1 MIQLLVKTGFSCLL
15 LFCCAGPALGGGT
28 ASGSDASATVT
39 GTVTY
44 RERIALPPDAVL
56 RVQLRDVSLMDVAAV
71 VIAEQVIAPAR
82 AVPISFVLHYDPNE
96 IDERMTYSVFASIRS
111 GERLLFISDRSY
123 PVLTRGH
130 SDRVELVLIK
140 Q

>member
-1 MIQLLVKTGFSCLL
+1 MTRIPVKIGLSCLL
-15 LFCCAGPALGGGT
+15 LFCCAGPALSGGT
-28 ASGSDASATVT
+28 APGSGASATVT
-39 GTVTY
+39 GTVIY

-71 VIAEQVIAPAR
+71 VIAEQVITPAH
-82 AVPISFVLHYDPNE
+82 ALPIPFVLHYDPNE

-130 SDRVELVLIK
+130 SDRVDLVLKK